1 MNEVKIMFS
10 VTSSFE
16 IANISELRTK
26 SSELIRKIAA
36 KKRIIVTRNNEPSMV
51 ILNYDEYQ
59 ELIDLIEKYEDEH
72 FGRIAADRMTSFK
85 KDEAISLKDVET
97 MVGL

>member
-1 MNEVKIMFS
+1 MFS
-10 VTSSFE
+10 VTSNFE

-26 SSELIRKIAA
+26 SSELIRKVAE
-36 KKRIIVTRNNEPSMV
+36 KKRIIVTKNNEPSMV

-59 ELIDLIEKYEDEH
+59 ELIDLIEKYEDEY
-72 FGRIAADRMTSFK
+72 FGRIAADRMKSFK
-85 KDEAISLKDVET
+85 KDEAISLRDVET